1 MDAEQAATDQ
11 AAALRAAAEK
21 AAAERSA
28 TPTADE
34 LTVWEA
40 LSAEGLDAET
50 AAVLSAAYIGHV
62 VTRHRPGATSVRL
75 DKGTGKDERRV
86 TRTYNVNGVE
96 KPITPDADN
105 ALSAIPAN
113 LTDATAET
121 WHALCT
127 SVNERYGV
135 YWLDLAA
142 AIEAGA
148 AALALL
154 DQAEQG
160 SEESAELWVSREFEQ
175 TAEPGTEAPD
185 LPWPSTSE
193 PK

>member
-1 MDAEQAATDQ
+1 
-11 AAALRAAAEK
+11 L
-21 AAAERSA
+21 
-28 TPTADE
+28 
-34 LTVWEA
+34 EA
-40 LSAEGLDAET
+40 LSTEDLDAGT

-62 VTRHRPGATSVRL
+62 VTRHRPGATSVRI
-75 DKGTGKDERRV
+75 DEGTSEDERRV

-96 KPITPDADN
+96 KPITPEAKD

-113 LTDATAET
+113 LSTATAET

-127 SVNERYGV
+127 SVNSRYGV
-135 YWLDLAA
+135 YWLDLTA

-160 SEESAELWVSREFEQ
+160 PEESAELRVSREFAQ
-175 TAEPGTEAPD
+175 TAKPGTETPD
-185 LPWPSTSE
+185 LLP
-193 PK
+193 